1 MEHEELPNK
10 VGKSA
15 TKIWEAYQEVLAELK
30 AKEAAPPSIAA
41 VAEAQKAEA
50 AIKLAREVDVDTT
63 ATTAET
69 IATGLREA
77 KAEFDEVEA
86 AIEKAKAELEN
97 VHGIQVE
104 ADSLAALVAAKDRLV
119 AEREEKA
126 KVILDGA
133 REEAAQVKEDA
144 QAEADKLRTDA
155 QEADRIAERDRQ
167 RTQAE
172 WDYDFGRKKKTA
184 IDEVQDAIDVK
195 RKSLDAR
202 EANLTERESQADEI
216 EKEKADLQAEIDAL
230 KADVERQVQAAAEKA
245 ETKAKQG
252 FNFQKQII
260 EKDLQSKLDIANAH
274 IASLEKQ
281 NADLQARLDKADEQ
295 IAAAHDRV
303 STIAQASLKAQGDAQ
318 TISKVAEVAAG
329 AGPKK

>member
-1 MEHEELPNK
+1 MDHEELKSK

-15 TKIWEAYQEVLAELK
+15 TKIWDAYQEVLEELK
-30 AKEAAPPSIAA
+30 AREAAPPSIAA

-50 AIKLAREVDVDTT
+50 AIKMARGVDVDAT

-97 VHGIQVE
+97 VHGIQAE

-126 KVILDGA
+126 RVILDGA
-133 REEAAQVKEDA
+133 REEAAQMREDA
-144 QAEADKLRTDA
+144 KAEVDKLRADA
-155 QEADRIAERDRQ
+155 EEADRIAERDRK

-172 WDYDFGRKKKTA
+172 WDYDFGRKKKQA

-195 RKSLDAR
+195 RKSLDER
-202 EANLTERESQADEI
+202 EAHLVERERQADELDAKVADLESTI
-216 EKEKADLQAEIDAL
+216 ETMKADTQSKVDAAL
-230 KADVERQVQAAAEKA
+230 EEGKKKA
-245 ETKAKQG
+245 ERSFG
-252 FNFQKQII
+252 FQKQII
-260 EKDLQSKLDIANAH
+260 EKDHEGKLRVLEAANESLKERLVEMQSRLAAAESQVNQ
-274 IASLEKQ
+274 ASE
-281 NADLQARLDKADEQ
+281 RVTQ
-295 IAAAHDRV
+295 IATEAMKARADAATVAKV
-303 STIAQASLKAQGDAQ
+303 S
-318 TISKVAEVAAG
+318 EVAAG
-329 AGPKK
+329 AGQKK

>member
-1 MEHEELPNK
+1 MDHEELKSK

-15 TKIWEAYQEVLAELK
+15 TKIWDAYQEVLEELK

-50 AIKLAREVDVDTT
+50 AIKLARTVDVNAT
-63 ATTAET
+63 ASTAET

-86 AIEKAKAELEN
+86 AIAKAKAELED
-97 VHGIQVE
+97 VHGIQAE

-126 KVILDGA
+126 KVILSEAQEGA
-133 REEAAQVKEDA
+133 ARLRDEA
-144 QAEADKLRTDA
+144 QADADKLRADA
-155 QEADRIAERDRQ
+155 QEADRLAAQTRQ

-172 WDYDFGRKKKTA
+172 WDYDFSRKKRQA

-202 EANLTERESQADEI
+202 EASLVEREKQADELDAKIADLESTI
-216 EKEKADLQAEIDAL
+216 EAMKADLQAKVDAAL
-230 KADVERQVQAAAEKA
+230 EEGKKKA
-245 ETKAKQG
+245 ERSFG
-252 FNFQKQII
+252 FQKQII
-260 EKDLQSKLDIANAH
+260 EKDHEGKLRVLEAANESLKERLAEMQTRLASAEAQVNAAGQRVTEIA
-274 IASLEKQ
+274 
-281 NADLQARLDKADEQ
+281 
-295 IAAAHDRV
+295 
-303 STIAQASLKAQGDAQ
+303 TASLKSQGDAA

-329 AGPKK
+329 AGVKK

>member
-126 KVILDGA
+126 RVILDGA

-144 QAEADKLRTDA
+144 QAEADKLRADA
-155 QEADRIAERDRQ
+155 QEADRLAEQARQ

-172 WDYDFGRKKKTA
+172 WDYDFGRKKKQA

-195 RKSLDAR
+195 RKSLDER
-202 EANLTERESQADEI
+202 EAHLVEREKDADEKDAKIADLESTI
-216 EKEKADLQAEIDAL
+216 ESMKADTQSKVDAAL
-230 KADVERQVQAAAEKA
+230 EEGKKKA
-245 ETKAKQG
+245 ERSFG
-252 FNFQKQII
+252 FQKQII
-260 EKDLQSKLDIANAH
+260 EKDHEGKLRVLEAANESLKERLVEMQSRLASAEAQVSKASERVTEIA
-274 IASLEKQ
+274 
-281 NADLQARLDKADEQ
+281 
-295 IAAAHDRV
+295 
-303 STIAQASLKAQGDAQ
+303 TASLKAQGDKE

-329 AGPKK
+329 AGQKK

>member
-126 KVILDGA
+126 RVILDGA
-133 REEAAQVKEDA
+133 REEAARVKEDA
-144 QAEADKLRTDA
+144 QAEADKLRADA

-195 RKSLDAR
+195 RKSLDER
-202 EANLTERESQADEI
+202 EAHLVEREKDADEKDAKIADLGSTI
-216 EKEKADLQAEIDAL
+216 EAMKADTQSKVDAAL
-230 KADVERQVQAAAEKA
+230 EEGKKKA
-245 ETKAKQG
+245 ERSFG
-252 FNFQKQII
+252 FQKQII
-260 EKDLQSKLDIANAH
+260 EKDHEGKLRVLEAANESLKERLVEMQSRLASAEAQVSKASERVTEIA
-274 IASLEKQ
+274 
-281 NADLQARLDKADEQ
+281 
-295 IAAAHDRV
+295 
-303 STIAQASLKAQGDAQ
+303 TASLKAQGDKE

-329 AGPKK
+329 AGQKK